1 MWEFKVGITLALGN
15 VAIIQIT
22 PTLLN
27 LWLGDLGVGRAQ
39 VCRAT
44 DFHRI

>member
-1 MWEFKVGITLALGN
+1 M
-15 VAIIQIT
+15 IQIT

-44 DFHRI
+44 DFHRIFNQFFFLTQS